1 MKIHYNTQ
9 SVDKPVDVEANS
21 YKVFVAKNAH
31 TIEISRKDI
40 ETGETKTKEYWEYD
54 LYEYEPSEYVQILQ
68 KKYDDQQVEL
78 LDTQMALCDLYEAMI
93 NG

>member
-1 MKIHYNTQ
+1 MKIYYNTQ
-9 SVDKPVDVEANS
+9 NVNKPEEVEANS
-21 YKVFVAKNAH
+21 YKVFVAKNIH
-31 TIEISRKDI
+31 TIEVNRRNI
-40 ETGETKTKEYWEYD
+40 ETGETETKEYWEYD
-54 LYEYEPSEYVQILQ
+54 LYEYEPSEYVQVLQ